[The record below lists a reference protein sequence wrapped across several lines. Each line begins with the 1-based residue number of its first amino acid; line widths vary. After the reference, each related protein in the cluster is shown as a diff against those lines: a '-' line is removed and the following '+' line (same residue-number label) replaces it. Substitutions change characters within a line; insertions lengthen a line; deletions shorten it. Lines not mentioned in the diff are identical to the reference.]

1 MRKSPGLSTTLL
13 YSPGKAT
20 PTISIYLNHHIPDDI
35 DLEWVRT
42 DLGKSFYASDINSYL
57 TTRNNEST
65 RLASGIK
72 SLLSGLA
79 PMVLARAKDWLRLD
93 ILRVLE
99 KPQVRAL
106 HFEMFNDGCI
116 KVLLSNTW
124 FAFIYYNYNKQLK
137 IRCI

>member
-1 MRKSPGLSTTLL
+1 M
-13 YSPGKAT
+13 
-20 PTISIYLNHHIPDDI
+20 
-35 DLEWVRT
+35 
-42 DLGKSFYASDINSYL
+42 
-57 TTRNNEST
+57 
-65 RLASGIK
+65 
-72 SLLSGLA
+72 LSGLA
-79 PMVLARAKDWLRLD
+79 PRVLATAKDWLRLD